1 MMDDSRSYFSK
12 AVSYAHNLF
21 YKIKQRHQCCQ
32 TYFSLSLEINQLQL
46 EQGNLT
52 EVEGSVQ
59 LTSLY
64 KLVQISSF
72 LIEIIQLCYKI
83 SYLILDVNCTELS
96 SSVNVPWLESLEGL
110 STSFDKHSSLFCQS
124 KADKENS
131 FYQTFFLCHLYIRQI
146 SKTVHPWKDIQP
158 QDSSCLSKVSI
169 TKKKSFLSN
178 IFLFHLLIELISQC
192 IDQRDCS

>member
-1 MMDDSRSYFSK
+1 MMGDSRSYFSR
-12 AVSYAHNLF
+12 AVSYAQNIF
-21 YKIKQRHQCCQ
+21 YKIKQWHQCCQ

-52 EVEGSVQ
+52 EVEGFVQ

-72 LIEIIQLCYKI
+72 LIEIIIQLCYKI

-96 SSVNVPWLESLEGL
+96 SSVNVPWLESLAEL
-110 STSFDKHSSLFCQS
+110 SASVDKHSSLFCQS
-124 KADKENS
+124 KDDKENS
-131 FYQTFFLCHLYIRQI
+131 FCQTFFLCHLYIRHQLNY
-146 SKTVHPWKDIQP
+146 SSLVKHPASRLQLFIK
-158 QDSSCLSKVSI
+158 SVKN
-169 TKKKSFLSN
+169 KNKSFLSN
-178 IFLFHLLIELISQC
+178 IFLCHLLIELISQC

>member
-1 MMDDSRSYFSK
+1 MMDDSRSYFSR

-21 YKIKQRHQCCQ
+21 YKIKQWCQCCQ

-72 LIEIIQLCYKI
+72 SIEIIQLCYKT
-83 SYLILDVNCTELS
+83 SFLNQEVNCTELPR
-96 SSVNVPWLESLEGL
+96 SVNVPWLVSLEGL
-110 STSFDKHSSLFCQS
+110 SASVDKRSSLFCQS
-124 KADKENS
+124 RNDKENS
-131 FYQTFFLCHLYIRQI
+131 FYQTFFLCHLYMRQI
-146 SKTVHPWKDIQP
+146 SKTIRLW
-158 QDSSCLSKVSI
+158 
-169 TKKKSFLSN
+169 
-178 IFLFHLLIELISQC
+178 
-192 IDQRDCS
+192 